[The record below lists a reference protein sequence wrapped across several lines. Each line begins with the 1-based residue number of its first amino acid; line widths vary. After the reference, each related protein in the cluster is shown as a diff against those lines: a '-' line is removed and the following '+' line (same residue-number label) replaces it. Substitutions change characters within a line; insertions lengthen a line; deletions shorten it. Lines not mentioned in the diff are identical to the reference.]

1 MKISGIYQIKNI
13 INDKV
18 YVGKSVDIENRFL
31 IHLSRLK
38 NNKHVNQ
45 HLQRAWNKYGE
56 GNFKFETIEVCE
68 GNKVLNEKEKQCI
81 KKYQNKGLCYNIAEG
96 GIGGDTISQHPNKGK
111 ILKKISLATTGC
123 RNPNYGK
130 HWDEEHKKNQS
141 DRKIGNWKG
150 NKNPNYG
157 RGNLMKKESNRNYK
171 VVPEE
176 VQKDIIK
183 MYLKG
188 YPTVF
193 IGKKFNLDSHGHMV
207 RRVLKEND
215 IHIRS
220 MSEAK
225 ISALRIKE

>member
-1 MKISGIYQIKNI
+1 
-13 INDKV
+13 
-18 YVGKSVDIENRFL
+18 
-31 IHLSRLK
+31 
-38 NNKHVNQ
+38 
-45 HLQRAWNKYGE
+45 
-56 GNFKFETIEVCE
+56 
-68 GNKVLNEKEKQCI
+68 
-81 KKYQNKGLCYNIAEG
+81 
-96 GIGGDTISQHPNKGK
+96 
-111 ILKKISLATTGC
+111 
-123 RNPNYGK
+123 
-130 HWDEEHKKNQS
+130 
-141 DRKIGNWKG
+141 
-150 NKNPNYG
+150 
-157 RGNLMKKESNRNYK
+157 MKKESNRNYK